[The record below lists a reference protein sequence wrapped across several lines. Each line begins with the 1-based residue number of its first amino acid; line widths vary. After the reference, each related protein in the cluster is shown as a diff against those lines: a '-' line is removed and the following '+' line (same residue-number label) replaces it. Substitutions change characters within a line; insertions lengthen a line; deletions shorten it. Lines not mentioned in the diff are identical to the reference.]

1 MQFFDLQFNGTPHP
15 NPSPEKEG
23 RYMVLEAPL
32 IKERGW
38 GEVSSQT
45 SKNSFGALPVNFL
58 KDRLK
63 VAFELN
69 PQSKAM
75 PRSVIFLFSGN

>member
-1 MQFFDLQFNGTPHP
+1 MKLHSVCYAVFFIQFNGTPHP

-38 GEVSSQT
+38 G
-45 SKNSFGALPVNFL
+45 
-58 KDRLK
+58 
-63 VAFELN
+63 
-69 PQSKAM
+69 
-75 PRSVIFLFSGN
+75 